1 MTSSA
6 RDTLLAGELAKLAG
20 LSKDALRFYERRGLL
35 PAPRRGSN
43 GYRRYPPEAVRR
55 VRLIRVAFSIGFS
68 VSELS
73 GILRVRDAGGAPCR
87 DVRRLAGEKLER
99 LRAEIRAL
107 SRLSADLEGVLA
119 DWDRQ
124 LAKAGEGR
132 RAGLL
137 EALVA
142 LRSAEAPKASVR
154 ATGRSRWPRRSPARP
169 GGAL

>member
-1 MTSSA
+1 MTPSA
-6 RDTLLAGELAKLAG
+6 GDTLLAGELARLAG

-99 LRAEIRAL
+99 LRGEIRAL
-107 SRLSADLEGVLA
+107 SRLSADLERVLA
-119 DWDRQ
+119 DWDRK
-124 LAKAGEGR
+124 LAKAGEGT

-142 LRSAEAPKASVR
+142 LRSAEAPKAPAR
-154 ATGRSRWPRRSPARP
+154 ATDRSRWPRRSPGRP